1 MNSTAFILYGRPGF
15 FFNNTNDIKGVI
27 CDWSSG
33 KGNKFWAKEPVTPR
47 QLNSYEQ
54 IRTML
59 VNGNPLQFSITLDG
73 CQCVDGN
80 CGHGYIG
87 GNMAGVKISKEGTI
101 SFSKAM
107 TLYFPV
113 PTFPVYYRELLV
125 GSIQRIENRGFIPV
139 HSYDSLFS
147 YLASGTEIRYI
158 FNVSSCVDP
167 DNPPQYKD
175 IPTFGGKINHFD
187 ASPNSGDKP
196 GQSSFNDA
204 QFIHGK
210 TYTFKLTKD
219 GSIEFSSDSTTVFP
233 IAWTYIRVITVVN
246 VHSNNTVTFSTSRF
260 DTVTLEESTNDML
273 ICPIHTASSPQGVK
287 FFVNVN

>member
-1 MNSTAFILYGRPGF
+1 MSVFMF
-15 FFNNTNDIKGVI
+15 FVYLNLGWVI
-27 CDWSSG
+27 WTTD
-33 KGNKFWAKEPVTPR
+33 
-47 QLNSYEQ
+47 
-54 IRTML
+54 
-59 VNGNPLQFSITLDG
+59 
-73 CQCVDGN
+73 CQ
-80 CGHGYIG
+80 
-87 GNMAGVKISKEGTI
+87 
-101 SFSKAM
+101 
-107 TLYFPV
+107 
-113 PTFPVYYRELLV
+113 R
-125 GSIQRIENRGFIPV
+125 FIPV

-210 TYTFKLTKD
+210 TYNIDKELYTFWIENDTAKVFWAKPGLFENDTSTLSGLYCSWMQGRGKFWAKPHSRKRQLTSAKEVKDTLFSGGEVNYLVNKTQCKCLETSDQFMDGIAGDTVKSFKLTKD